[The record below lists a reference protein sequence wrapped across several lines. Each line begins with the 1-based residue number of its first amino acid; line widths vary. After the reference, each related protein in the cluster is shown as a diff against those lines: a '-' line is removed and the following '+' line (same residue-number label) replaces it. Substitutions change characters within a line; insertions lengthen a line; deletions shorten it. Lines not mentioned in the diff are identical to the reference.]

1 MGSMTEQRTVV
12 IGGVDCHKHTH
23 HACTIDEQGR
33 RLADQEFRATR
44 AGYRELL
51 AWLRGQG
58 TVRAVGVESTGAYG
72 AGLTRSLCRAGM
84 TVIEVN
90 RPHAQLRQRRGK
102 SDPLDAEGAARGVL
116 AGEATQIP
124 KDTTGIVESI
134 RLLKTAHNSAV
145 KARSMALCLLGEL
158 VVTAPAELRESMRC
172 STLKGQA
179 TACARLRP
187 ALDRLDDPT
196 QATKLALRSVARRI
210 LALNKEIAEIDAQL
224 EALIHRAA
232 PRTTS
237 LLGVGTQ
244 HAAELLTT
252 LGQNC
257 DRIHSEAAF
266 AHLCAAAPVPASSG
280 LTQRHRLSYQG
291 NRQANRSLHMIAV
304 VRLRYCSRTRAYAK
318 RRRSE
323 GLSNKEIIRCLKRY
337 IARQL
342 YRELRADLGALAT

>member
-12 IGGVDCHKHTH
+12 IGGIDCHKHTH

-33 RLADQEFRATR
+33 RLGDEQFRATR
-44 AGYRELL
+44 TGYRKLL

-58 TVRAVGVESTGAYG
+58 TLRAVGVESTGGYG
-72 AGLTRSLCRAGM
+72 AGLTRTLQQAGV

-90 RPHAQLRQRRGK
+90 QPHVELRQRRGK
-102 SDPLDAEGAARGVL
+102 SDPIDAEGAARRVL
-116 AGEATQIP
+116 SGEATQIP

-134 RLLKTAHNSAV
+134 RLLKTARDSAV

-158 VVTAPAELRESMRC
+158 LVTAPAELRESMRC
-172 STLKGQA
+172 STSKGQA
-179 TACARLRP
+179 SVCARLRP
-187 ALDRLDDPT
+187 ALDHLDNPT
-196 QATKLALRSVARRI
+196 QAAKLALRSVARRI
-210 LALNKEIAEIDAQL
+210 LALKKEIGEIDAQL
-224 EALIHRAA
+224 EAAVRRAA

-237 LLGVGTQ
+237 LFGVGTQ
-244 HAAELLTT
+244 HAAQLLTT
-252 LGQNC
+252 LGQNYE
-257 DRIHSEAAF
+257 RIHSEAAF

-280 LTQRHRLSYQG
+280 LSQRHRLSYQG

-342 YRELRADLGALAT
+342 YRELRTDLAALAP